1 MIGKQDFSRAI
12 NECVQRWPTLKGQ
25 LDVYYSH
32 LNFMALE
39 AFEKLC
45 HRFVEDFRSMP
56 LPKDFKEA
64 YSEWRKENFT
74 KDPDLIEENKYQ
86 IHFGAN
92 CRHCSKKSTICI
104 EQPLG
109 EKFKCR
115 QCYTGLTD
123 AQIKENFKA
132 IFDMMVRNHDVRRR
146 QREEEAGESWAEG

>member
-12 NECVQRWPTLKGQ
+12 NECVQRWPSLKGQ

-32 LNFMALE
+32 LSFMALE

-64 YSEWRKENFT
+64 YAEWKKENFT
-74 KDPDLIEENKYQ
+74 KDPSSIEENKYQ
-86 IHFGAN
+86 VFSRVN
-92 CRHCSKKSTICI
+92 CRFCGKKSTLCI
-104 EQPLG
+104 EEPLG
-109 EKFKCR
+109 EKLKCR

-123 AQIKENFKA
+123 AQIKENFDTIYK
-132 IFDMMVRNHDVRRR
+132 MMVKNHDVRRR
-146 QREEEAGESWAEG
+146 QRREKVSEAGA